1 MAKMMFACVLAYT
14 LAWLPL
20 NIYNVLRDI
29 PGLLDALNETTHIT
43 LFFVVHWLAMSHTC
57 YNPFIYF
64 WMNSKFRAGYY
75 RALGCLPCLA
85 GVLRLASSPTD
96 GTMVRSGTYSSRY
109 GTPKCHVRS
118 LQGAAPTGP
127 ATSLKVLGP
136 APPHA
141 GAPTLHYH
149 NHHHQCPPSPA
160 SSAQPGLAVLY
171 VVLVLLREH
180 GRMRGLLSRP
190 PRPTTALILDP
201 VPAPSGPPRRL
212 PCANPNAHLESFESL
227 ESLRS
232 TARRVRIGERER
244 SLSMRPCSP
253 AFVCSSSGAVFCAML
268 HTTSRRSVYFLS
280 VIFVRCSIVPL
291 FSRSAVLAQSI
302 TSTQHQSWH
311 GFYKYIYIFS
321 CSSCIS
327 IIR

>member
-85 GVLRLASSPTD
+85 GVLRLVSSPID
-96 GTMVRSGTYSSRY
+96 GTVVRSGTYSSRY

-127 ATSLKVLGP
+127 ATSLQVLGP

-141 GAPTLHYH
+141 GVPPLHYH
-149 NHHHQCPPSPA
+149 NHDNHHHHQCPPSPA

-171 VVLVLLREH
+171 VVLVLLCEH
-180 GRMRGLLSRP
+180 GRMRDLLSRLP
-190 PRPTTALILDP
+190 
-201 VPAPSGPPRRL
+201 RL
-212 PCANPNAHLESFESL
+212 PAALPLDLISKASRPRATGSQRAQQFSL
-227 ESLRS
+227 CVLAVLLRNGPE
-232 TARRVRIGERER
+232 RKRER
-244 SLSMRPCSP
+244 MFIVYASMFICLRV
-253 AFVCSSSGAVFCAML
+253 FVLWCCLLCDALQDKQDVQCIFCPFF
-268 HTTSRRSVYFLS
+268 FLS
-280 VIFVRCSIVPL
+280 VVSLFYCSAAPL
-291 FSRSAVLAQSI
+291 FSLGA
-302 TSTQHQSWH
+302 STAHSTKV
-311 GFYKYIYIFS
+311 GTD
-321 CSSCIS
+321 
-327 IIR
+327 IINI